1 MGEFKGKGA
10 LVVGKRNA
18 KVNKI
23 VQILSKHFNEV
34 NRIRVL
40 RPGVVAYPSD
50 HINLIVITNLL
61 DDRLDWKSVVNLRK
75 YFPKAKI
82 MGLFEKINEELE
94 IRLRSVG
101 LVFLGSYDSFNQYRS
116 TILRSALATGI
127 ALRKK
132 KVEAHNF
139 DGGKI

>member
-1 MGEFKGKGA
+1 MREFKGKSA

-18 KVNKI
+18 KVNNI
-23 VQILSKHFNEV
+23 VHILSKHFNEV
-34 NRIRVL
+34 NRIREL
-40 RPGVVAYPSD
+40 RPGVVVYPSD
-50 HINLIVITNLL
+50 HISLIVITNLL
-61 DDRLDWKSVVNLRK
+61 DDRLDRKSVVNLRK

-101 LVFLGSYDSFNQYRS
+101 LVFLGSYDSFNQYSS

-132 KVEAHNF
+132 KVEAHSF

>member
-1 MGEFKGKGA
+1 MREFIGKSA

-18 KVNKI
+18 KVNNI
-23 VQILSKHFNEV
+23 VHILSKHFNEV
-34 NRIRVL
+34 NRIREL

-50 HINLIVITNLL
+50 HISLIVITNLL
-61 DDRLDWKSVVNLRK
+61 DDRFDRKSVVNLRK

-101 LVFLGSYDSFNQYRS
+101 LIFLGSYDSFNQYSS

-127 ALRKK
+127 ALQKK
-132 KVEAHNF
+132 KVEAHSFNW
-139 DGGKI
+139 GKI

>member
-1 MGEFKGKGA
+1 MGEFKGKSA

-18 KVNKI
+18 KVNNI
-23 VQILSKHFNEV
+23 VHILSKHFNEF
-34 NRIRVL
+34 NRIREL

-50 HINLIVITNLL
+50 HISLIVITNLL
-61 DDRLDWKSVVNLRK
+61 DDRLDRKSFVNLRK
-75 YFPKAKI
+75 YFPKTKI

-94 IRLRSVG
+94 IRLRIVG
-101 LVFLGSYDSFNQYRS
+101 LVFLGSYDSFNQYSS

-127 ALRKK
+127 ILRKK

-139 DGGKI
+139 DGGQI